1 MKHLIQRLML
11 FCIEYY
17 RLYISPRHPG
27 CCRYSPT
34 CSAYAKEA
42 ILRFGPLRGGGL
54 ALWRILRCNPFSKGG
69 YDPVSGAP
77 FGQARTGSTRLIRL
91 ESEHT
96 YHAK

>member
-1 MKHLIQRLML
+1 MKSFFQRLML
-11 FCIEYY
+11 WCIDFY

-42 ILRFGPLRGGGL
+42 IERFGPLKGGGL

-69 YDPVSGAP
+69 YDPVPQSYKARMIRSGA
-77 FGQARTGSTRLIRL
+77 GK
-91 ESEHT
+91 EH
-96 YHAK
+96 

>member
-54 ALWRILRCNPFSKGG
+54 ALWCILRCNPFSKGG
-69 YDPVSGAP
+69 YDPVPPLDQPEPDPQELPG
-77 FGQARTGSTRLIRL
+77 
-91 ESEHT
+91 
-96 YHAK
+96 